1 MIDQLL
7 QGTAAYLDDIVI
19 YIQSWGKLVLH
30 LKDVLWRIKSAGLTL
45 RPDKCF
51 LAKQEI

>member
-7 QGTAAYLDDIVI
+7 QGTAAYLDDNAI
-19 YIQSWGKLVLH
+19 YSQSWEELLLH
-30 LKDVLWRIKSAGLTL
+30 LKHVLWRIKSADLTL